1 MGHTCAAPLQHR
13 SRVHWLNSS
22 ACVYTGGRS
31 RPQSAAQEYIFVFV
45 WIFSVSAYK
54 SLGRSEVGSLELRGF
69 QGGHVETD
77 LHCVHGITATSVHS
91 SEACHSLKACRQ
103 VCSASFTF
111 LGLLTRRW
119 HTLLLQRGIW
129 GTRAPSRCNTVQG
142 STGSTRQLCVYTGGR
157 SRPQSA
163 AQEYLLGR
171 NF

>member
-1 MGHTCAAPLQHR
+1 MYTRAAD
-13 SRVHWLNSS
+13 RVPSPPRRNIYL
-22 ACVYTGGRS
+22 
-31 RPQSAAQEYIFVFV
+31 
-45 WIFSVSAYK
+45 WIFSVSGYK

-77 LHCVHGITATSVHS
+77 SHGVHGITATSVHS

-129 GTRAPSRCNTVQG
+129 GTRAPSRCNTVHG

-163 AQEYLLGR
+163 AQEFLRLWRCAYTSRNSSEAGR
-171 NF
+171 LTL